1 MDTRKLPQNQ
11 SCSVAVVAIT
21 SVINSKIWAAS
32 LETGAND
39 VKDMDLVSGANP
51 ELRNEP

>member
-1 MDTRKLPQNQ
+1 VRRAAKRKTLR
-11 SCSVAVVAIT
+11 
-21 SVINSKIWAAS
+21 VINSKIWAAS